1 MSGHFWYHFNG
12 FKKMARLLL
21 TIILIFAYV
30 ALQARETPYINFESS
45 SWEQV
50 LQKAKAEQKYVFLY
64 AYTLSCRYCRQM
76 EKEVFNQKEV
86 SDFYN
91 TKFVSYKIN
100 IDDEAAGTALA
111 KKYGI
116 TNFPTYLFFDG
127 SEKPVHQSLGGKP
140 AEKFITDGENAFNPE
155 KAIFSLKE
163 KYDKGDR
170 SAELLYNFGNALENF
185 GSEDSPLEKV
195 VKEYLETQSP
205 QQLQSDKN
213 LRFVFT
219 KYFEFK
225 SPVTQYLL
233 ANADLF
239 KPLFGADLVQKR
251 VQRIVTNTASKA
263 GQKNDSELFKEV
275 VTAVGQKYTYSNQL
289 LGLSKIYFYQ
299 GQKNWNKYAQET
311 LDYSVKVDSTDS
323 GTFYET
329 AAYVKAFAKDIPTM
343 EIGAQLIKK
352 AIALDKKYE
361 YLCIYA
367 TLLHKTGKNK
377 TASEA
382 AKEALALAESTGEDG
397 SDAKELIANISKAH

>member
-1 MSGHFWYHFNG
+1 
-12 FKKMARLLL
+12 MARLLL
-21 TIILIFAYV
+21 TAILVFAHA
-30 ALQARETPYINFESS
+30 ALRARETPYINFEST

-50 LQKAKAEQKYVFLY
+50 LQKAKAEKKYVFLY
-64 AYTLSCRYCRQM
+64 ASTPGCRYCRQM

-91 TKFVSYKIN
+91 TRFVSYKIN
-100 IDDEAAGTALA
+100 IEDGSVGEALA
-111 KKYGI
+111 KKYGVKSY
-116 TNFPTYLFFDG
+116 PTYLFFDG
-127 SEKPVHQSLGGKP
+127 SEMPVHQSLGGKP
-140 AEKFITDGENAFNPE
+140 AEKFIMDGENAFNPE

-170 SAELLYNFGNALENF
+170 SPELLYNFGNALENF

-195 VKEYLETQSP
+195 TKEYLETQSP
-205 QQLQSDKN
+205 QQLQSEKN

-219 KYFEFK
+219 KYLAFN
-225 SPVTQYLL
+225 SPGTQYLL

-251 VQRIVTNTASKA
+251 VQRIITNTAGKA
-263 GQKNDSELFKEV
+263 GQKNDAELFKDV
-275 VTAVGQKYTYSNQL
+275 VTAVGQKYTYSNRL

-311 LDYSVKVDSTDS
+311 LDYALKVDSTDS

-329 AAYVKAFAKDIPTM
+329 AAYIKAFAKDIPTL
-343 EIGAQLIKK
+343 ETGAQLIKK
-352 AIALDKKYE
+352 AIALDKNYE

-377 TASEA
+377 AASET
-382 AKEALALAESTGEDG
+382 AKEALALAESTGQDG
-397 SDAKELIANISKAH
+397 SDAKELIAEISKAH